1 MKSWE
6 TVSQQWRE
14 LSIAAKFSAAFG
26 LLLILIT
33 IGATISYGT
42 MTTVRRQTEA
52 VISTSSEIQYLV
64 LKMNGDLE
72 RARRLERD
80 FFLRYPR
87 IGFSEARQAYAEPA
101 QEQIAQVVAHSAELQ
116 QLIAASD
123 VSDALHESDVNL
135 NLYLSAASRYA
146 DTFEEAVELVGELT
160 AEKTGLQA
168 QLAQKSISLL
178 DMLQAAGDSTLLV
191 LYRDMQAFER
201 DYLVTRQRPFM
212 QSAFNTAVPLRQEI
226 ERSSILKADEK
237 TQALAYLDDYLA
249 VAEEMLSLDVAIRSK
264 SNEFDLQAEALDP
277 ISTELIALA
286 GQEVVRA
293 HTRVART
300 DLLATGVLAVTTFV
314 GLVLAGVIAN
324 VLNRSI
330 ARNVVKLTKAAG
342 ELQAGDLEARAQISS
357 HDELG
362 QLADSFNAMA
372 ARIRGLVNNLEQKV
386 AERTV
391 ALRETNEQLEKTLA
405 ELRDTQEQV
414 IRQERLA
421 AIGQLTGGIAHDFNN
436 LLTSI
441 ILSVQ
446 ILQSKP
452 HLPSDLIPGL
462 DAILEESRRAAKL
475 VQQILDFSRRA
486 MMDTR
491 PVDLV
496 SFIEKTFDILKR
508 TLPEHINLV
517 LERQARGCVVEADP
531 TRIQQVLLNLATN
544 ARDAMPE
551 GGELHIS
558 LSQVN
563 VREGAEPPVEE
574 MGSGEWICMAVSD
587 TGSGIPPD
595 VLPHIFEPFFT
606 TKPVG
611 QGTGLGLAQVY
622 GIVRQHEGYIG
633 VETEVG
639 KGTTFRIY
647 LPVHREEGLEKVI
660 EEAMLPPQ
668 GQGETILLVEDE
680 ERLRKVGQEIL
691 KSLGYRVL
699 AAANG
704 REALKIYQ
712 VAGNVALVI
721 TDVVMPEMGGK
732 RLLQELEEIT
742 PHVKALA
749 ITGYVVHK
757 DLEALKEI
765 GFLDV
770 VQKPFDVETLAQVI
784 RQALDAD

>member
-1 MKSWE
+1 MKPLE
-6 TVSQQWRE
+6 IISQRWRE
-14 LSIAAKFSAAFG
+14 LNIAAKFSVAFG

-33 IGATISYGT
+33 IGASISYGT

-52 VISTSSEIQYLV
+52 AISTSSEIQYLV
-64 LKMNGDLE
+64 LEMSSELE

-101 QEQIAQVVAHSAELQ
+101 QEKIAHVVIHSAELQ
-116 QLIAASD
+116 QLIAESD
-123 VSDALHESDVNL
+123 VSDDLHESDVNL

-146 DTFEEAVELVGELT
+146 DTFEEAVELVGKLA
-160 AEKTGLQA
+160 AEDTGLQA
-168 QLAQKSISLL
+168 QLARRSALL
-178 DMLQAAGDSTLLV
+178 LNILQATGDPNLLA
-191 LYRDMQAFER
+191 LYRDMQVLEK
-201 DYLVTRQRPFM
+201 DYLLTRQRPCM
-212 QSAFNTAVPLRQEI
+212 QSAFNVAVPLRQEI
-226 ERSSILKADEK
+226 ERSSFLGENEK
-237 TQALAYLDDYLA
+237 TQALIYLDDYLT
-249 VAEEMLSLDVAIRSK
+249 VAEAMLALDVTIRSK
-264 SNEFDLQAEALDP
+264 ANEFDLQAEALDP

-286 GQEVVRA
+286 GQEVTHA
-293 HTRVART
+293 HTRATRT
-300 DLLATGVLAVTTFV
+300 DLLATGILAATTFV
-314 GLVLAGVIAN
+314 GLVLAGGIAY

-330 ARNVVKLTKAAG
+330 ARNVVKLTQAAS
-342 ELQAGDLEARAQISS
+342 ELRSGNLEARARISS
-357 HDELG
+357 RDELG

-372 ARIRGLVNNLEQKV
+372 TRIHGLVNHLEQKV

-391 ALRETNEQLEKTLA
+391 ALRETNEQLEQTLV
-405 ELRDTQEQV
+405 ELKDTQKQV
-414 IRQERLA
+414 IQQERLA

-441 ILSVQ
+441 ILSAQ

-491 PVDLV
+491 PIDLV
-496 SFIEKTFDILKR
+496 SFVEKTFDILKR

-517 LERQARGCVVEADP
+517 LEREARKYTVEADP
-531 TRIQQVLLNLATN
+531 TRIQQVILNLATN

-551 GGELHIS
+551 GGELHVS
-558 LSQVN
+558 LSRIP
-563 VREGAEPPVEE
+563 VREGTEPPLEE
-574 MGSGEWICMAVSD
+574 MRVGEWICMAVSD
-587 TGSGIPPD
+587 TGSGIAPEIQ
-595 VLPHIFEPFFT
+595 PHIFEPFFT

-622 GIVRQHEGYIG
+622 GIVRQHEGYVG
-633 VETEVG
+633 VETTVG
-639 KGTTFRIY
+639 EGTTFRIY
-647 LPVHREEGLEKVI
+647 LPAYREGLEKAV
-660 EEAMLPPQ
+660 EEETMLPPQ
-668 GQGETILLVEDE
+668 GQGERILLVEDE
-680 ERLRKVGQEIL
+680 ERLRKIGQEIL
-691 KSLGYRVL
+691 HSLGYRVL
-699 AAANG
+699 VATNG
-704 REALKIYQ
+704 REAL
-712 VAGNVALVI
+712 NVYRAAENVDLVI

-732 RLLQELEEIT
+732 RLLQELEKIT

-757 DLEALKEI
+757 DLEALKAI

-770 VQKPFDVETLAQVI
+770 VQKPFDVETLAQII
-784 RQALDAD
+784 RQALDVD

>member
-1 MKSWE
+1 MKQWKAI
-6 TVSQQWRE
+6 SQRWRE
-14 LSIAAKFSAAFG
+14 LNIATKFSVAFG

-52 VISTSSEIQYLV
+52 AISTSSEIQYLV
-64 LKMNGDLE
+64 LKMSSDLE

-101 QEQIAQVVAHSAELQ
+101 REQIAQVVAHSAKLQ
-116 QLIAASD
+116 QLIAESD

-146 DTFEEAVELVGELT
+146 DTFEEAVGLVGKLA
-160 AEKTGLQA
+160 AEDTGLQA
-168 QLAQKSISLL
+168 QLARSSVLLL
-178 DMLQAAGDSTLLV
+178 DILQATADPNLLA
-191 LYRDMQAFER
+191 LYRDMQVLEKN
-201 DYLVTRQRPFM
+201 YLLTRRRPFM
-212 QSAFNTAVPLRQEI
+212 QSAFNVAVPLRQEI
-226 ERSSILKADEK
+226 ERSSFLGENEK
-237 TQALAYLDDYLA
+237 TQALIYLDDYRT
-249 VAEEMLSLDVAIRSK
+249 VAEAMLTLDVAIGSK

-286 GQEVVRA
+286 GQEVAHA
-293 HTRVART
+293 HTRVIRT
-300 DLLATGVLAVTTFV
+300 DLLATGILAVTTFA
-314 GLVLAGVIAN
+314 GLVLASVIAY
-324 VLNRSI
+324 VLHRSI
-330 ARNVVKLTKAAG
+330 TRNVVKLTQAAG
-342 ELQAGDLEARAQISS
+342 ELQAGNLEARARISS
-357 HDELG
+357 GDELG

-372 ARIRGLVNNLEQKV
+372 ERIHGLVNHLEQKV

-391 ALRETNEQLEKTLA
+391 ALRETNEELEKTLV
-405 ELRDTQEQV
+405 ELKATQKQV
-414 IRQERLA
+414 IQQERLA

-446 ILQSKP
+446 ILQGKP
-452 HLPSDLIPGL
+452 HLPPDLLPGL

-491 PVDLV
+491 PIDLV
-496 SFIEKTFDILKR
+496 SFVEKTFDILKR
-508 TLPEHINLV
+508 TLPEHIHLV
-517 LERQARGCVVEADP
+517 LERQARECVVEADP

-551 GGELHIS
+551 GGELLVS
-558 LSQVN
+558 LSRIHARQ
-563 VREGAEPPVEE
+563 GTEPPLEE
-574 MGSGEWICMAVSD
+574 MRAGEWVCMAVSD
-587 TGSGIPPD
+587 TGSGIAPEIQ
-595 VLPHIFEPFFT
+595 PHIFEPFFT

-622 GIVRQHEGYIG
+622 GIVRQHEGYVG
-633 VETEVG
+633 LETTVG

-647 LPVHREEGLEKVI
+647 LPAYQEGIEKAEKESI
-660 EEAMLPPQ
+660 LPPQ

-680 ERLRKVGQEIL
+680 ERLKKIGQEIL
-691 KSLGYRVL
+691 HSLGYRVL
-699 AAANG
+699 AATNG
-704 REALKIYQ
+704 REALKVYQ
-712 VAGNVALVI
+712 AAESVDLVI

-732 RLLQELEEIT
+732 RLLQELKKIT
-742 PHVKALA
+742 PYVKALA

-757 DLEALKEI
+757 DLEELKAI

-770 VQKPFDVETLAQVI
+770 VHKPFDVETLAQIV